1 MERSVSAALTVLL
14 RKARRKQ
21 LLGAVFTERNAANA
35 AFTEFMSIFKDKKI
49 RNDILL
55 AAAVILV
62 AGGVWLFT
70 TLNKA
75 PGEYA
80 AVIVNGVET
89 ARYPL
94 DTDAEIRLES
104 ENGGYNIL
112 VIKDG
117 KADITEASCPDKICV
132 NQHAVS
138 KTGEAITCL
147 PNKTVVE
154 IVGGEQEV
162 DIVS

>member
-1 MERSVSAALTVLL
+1 MYKFFFDRSLQ
-14 RKARRKQ
+14 KPRRKKN
-21 LLGAVFTERNAANA
+21 LSTVFIERNT
-35 AFTEFMSIFKDKKI
+35 AFRRSRIIMSIFKDKKT
-49 RNDILL
+49 RNDLLL
-55 AAAVILV
+55 AAAVLMI
-62 AGGVWLFT
+62 AGGVWLFA

-80 AVIVNGVET
+80 AVIVNGEET
-89 ARYPL
+89 ERYPL
-94 DTDAEIRLES
+94 DTDVEIRLES

-117 KADITEASCPDKICV
+117 KADITEASCPDKVCV

-154 IVGGEQEV
+154 IVGGEREV
-162 DIVS
+162 DIAS

>member
-1 MERSVSAALTVLL
+1 
-14 RKARRKQ
+14 
-21 LLGAVFTERNAANA
+21 
-35 AFTEFMSIFKDKKI
+35 MSIFKDKKA

-55 AAAVILV
+55 VAAVLLI
-62 AGGVWLFT
+62 AGGAWLFT
-70 TLNKA
+70 TINKV

-80 AVIVNGVET
+80 AVIVNGEET

-117 KADITEASCPDKICV
+117 VADVTEASCPDKICV

-147 PNKTVVE
+147 PNKTVIE